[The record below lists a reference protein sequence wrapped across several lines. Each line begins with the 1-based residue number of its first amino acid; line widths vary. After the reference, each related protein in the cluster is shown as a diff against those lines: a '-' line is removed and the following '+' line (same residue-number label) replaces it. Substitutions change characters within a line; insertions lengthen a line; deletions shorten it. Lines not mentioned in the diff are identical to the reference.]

1 MPEHIIQGIDPI
13 EVVEFIRQKN
23 RKYQAMTLADIEEIL
38 GKDDPKYQKVR
49 KVILDYFNNYERSIL
64 RLIFGTDF
72 EGQFK

>member
-1 MPEHIIQGIDPI
+1 MPEQIIQGIDPI
-13 EVVEFIRQKN
+13 EVIEFIRQKN
-23 RKYQAMTLADIEEIL
+23 RKYQAMALADIEEIL
-38 GKDDPKYQKVR
+38 GKDDPNYQRIR

>member
-1 MPEHIIQGIDPI
+1 MPEQIIQGIDPI
-13 EVVEFIRQKN
+13 EVIEFIRQKN

-38 GKDDPKYQKVR
+38 GKDDPNYQRIR